1 MKTIL
6 TLLAAICVAGNLN
19 AQSLLPMDSTQ
30 RNLAQLDRDI
40 SGASYYLGLYIQ
52 SLSRVHASVWGKPD
66 AELAAML
73 TAVGPEGVAQLVAL
87 HAAAA
92 TAANSIAEA
101 AGIPARA
108 PVEPSREFSFDPQT
122 GHATVVPLPEPEPT
136 PTPTDP

>member
-1 MKTIL
+1 MKPILTIL
-6 TLLAAICVAGNLN
+6 AFAAIAASVN

-40 SGASYYLGLYIQ
+40 TGASYYLGLYIQ

-66 AELAAML
+66 VELAAML

-101 AGIPARA
+101 AGIAARA
-108 PVEPSREFSFDPQT
+108 PVEPSREFSFNAQ
-122 GHATVVPLPEPEPT
+122 GVATVVPLAEPEEGQ
-136 PTPTDP
+136 

>member
-1 MKTIL
+1 MKTLAIL
-6 TLLAAICVAGNLN
+6 IALAATAS
-19 AQSLLPMDSTQ
+19 AQLLPLDNTQ

-40 SGASYYLGLYIQ
+40 IGASYYLDLYIQ

-66 AELAAML
+66 AELAEML

-108 PVEPSREFSFDPQT
+108 PVEPTREFSFDPQT
-122 GHATVVPLPEPEPT
+122 GQATVAPLPQPPAEE
-136 PTPTDP
+136 

>member
-1 MKTIL
+1 MKPILTIL
-6 TLLAAICVAGNLN
+6 AFAAIAASVN

-66 AELAAML
+66 AELEAML

-101 AGIPARA
+101 AGVSARA
-108 PVEPSREFSFDPQT
+108 PVEPSREFSFT
-122 GHATVVPLPEPEPT
+122 NGVAVVVPLPESSTDNEPQ
-136 PTPTDP
+136 

>member
-1 MKTIL
+1 MKKPILTIL
-6 TLLAAICVAGNLN
+6 VAGLLLAGHAH
-19 AQSLLPMDSTQ
+19 AQLLPMNSTQ

-52 SLSRVHASVWGKPD
+52 SLSKVHASVWGKPD
-66 AELAAML
+66 AELAEML

-101 AGIPARA
+101 AG
-108 PVEPSREFSFDPQT
+108 VS
-122 GHATVVPLPEPEPT
+122 
-136 PTPTDP
+136 

>member
-1 MKTIL
+1 MKTLL
-6 TLLAAICVAGNLN
+6 TILAAVALAATSQ
-19 AQSLLPMDSTQ
+19 AQLLPMSDTQ

-52 SLSRVHASVWGKPD
+52 SLANVHASVWGQPD

-108 PVEPSREFSFDPQT
+108 PVDPSREFSFDPKT
-122 GHATVVPLPEPEPT
+122 GQATVVPLPEPEPVEE
-136 PTPTDP
+136 PQQ